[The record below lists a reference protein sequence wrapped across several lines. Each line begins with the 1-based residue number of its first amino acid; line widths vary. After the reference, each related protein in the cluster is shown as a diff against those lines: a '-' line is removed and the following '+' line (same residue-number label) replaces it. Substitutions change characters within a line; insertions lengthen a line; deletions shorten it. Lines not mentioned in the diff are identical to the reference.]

1 MRKYNSTD
9 APLFLRAGIDR
20 NDVKVLDNQKDFDNF
35 KTTVGI
41 SFNGYGFAQ
50 NETILIPD
58 LPVVATKEGEKAM
71 KIISIPSYEGADE
84 NHRTYLLEVERERDG
99 VKSKSWLNL
108 NRLVDRSFVDQKYPD
123 DFREEMAT
131 KFSSHY
137 ERLCYLRGGKI
148 VSDGT
153 TEVQRYKFGT
163 DRAIVLDD
171 EGNRVL
177 DTPGTVT
184 TVTFEAKKAARA
196 NA

>member
-99 VKSKSWLNL
+99 AKSKSWLNRMISVKKWL
-108 NRLVDRSFVDQKYPD
+108 PSSTATTSASATSVAVRLYPRVRPK
-123 DFREEMAT
+123 FNAT
-131 KFSSHY
+131 SSAQTVLLFS
-137 ERLCYLRGGKI
+137 
-148 VSDGT
+148 T
-153 TEVQRYKFGT
+153 T
-163 DRAIVLDD
+163 
-171 EGNRVL
+171 RVTAFSTL
-177 DTPGTVT
+177 P
-184 TVTFEAKKAARA
+184 APSPL
-196 NA
+196 

>member
-1 MRKYNSTD
+1 MRTFIPTD
-9 APLFLRAGIDR
+9 APLFLRPGINR
-20 NDVKVLDNQKDFDNF
+20 SDVKILDNQKDFENF
-35 KTTVGI
+35 KSTVGI

-58 LPVVATKEGEKAM
+58 LPVVAEKEGEKAM
-71 KIISIPSYEGADE
+71 TIISIPSYEGADE
-84 NHRTYLLEVERERDG
+84 NHRTYLVEVERLRDG

-137 ERLCYLRGGKI
+137 ERLMYLRGGKI
-148 VSDGT
+148 ETTGT

-171 EGNRVL
+171 NNNRVL
-177 DTPGTVT
+177 DTPGVVSTVS
-184 TVTFEAKKAARA
+184 FEPKKAK
-196 NA
+196 

>member
-1 MRKYNSTD
+1 
-9 APLFLRAGIDR
+9 
-20 NDVKVLDNQKDFDNF
+20 
-35 KTTVGI
+35 
-41 SFNGYGFAQ
+41 
-50 NETILIPD
+50 
-58 LPVVATKEGEKAM
+58 M

-84 NHRTYLLEVERERDG
+84 NHRTYLLEVERLRDG
-99 VKSKSWLNL
+99 AKSKSWLNL
-108 NRLVDRSFVDQKYPD
+108 NRLIDRSFVDQKYPD

-131 KFSSHY
+131 KFNSHY
-137 ERLCYLRGGKI
+137 ERLCHLRGGKI
-148 VSDGT
+148 ISEST

-184 TVTFEAKKAARA
+184 TVTFEAKKAAKA